1 MLSILIP
8 EYNHDCS
15 KLVYDLYTQC
25 SDLKID
31 FEIIVLDDAS
41 NKYITENKAI
51 SEYPFCRFII
61 NAENSGAAKN
71 RNKLV
76 LMASFPYILLMD
88 CDAQITDNK
97 YIERYLENIDKS
109 DVIVGGVMYDN
120 KRPEKEK
127 ILRWH
132 YGRNREYISP
142 VVKNIQPYKS
152 FSSFQFLTKKD
163 ILINHPFDESI
174 TDYGHEDTLIG
185 YEFLKAGI
193 SILHIDNPLIHTG
206 LEDNAIFLE
215 KSLVSASK
223 YFTNPVFRQD
233 SLLKSIKIFRVFD
246 RISNL
251 KLDKTGSVLFRL
263 FRKSMKRN
271 LINSRPS
278 LFIFDCYRLG
288 YMCLYK
294 QTHQL

>member
-25 SDLKID
+25 GDLKID

-223 YFTNPVFRQD
+223 FFTNPAFRQD

-246 RISNL
+246 RICHL
-251 KLDKTGSVLFRL
+251 KLDKTGSILFRL
-263 FRKSMKRN
+263 SRNSMRSN

>member
-25 SDLKID
+25 RDLKID

-41 NKYITENKAI
+41 TKYMTENKAI
-51 SEYPFCRFII
+51 SGYPCCRFVI
-61 NAENSGAAKN
+61 NTENSGAAKS

-76 LMASFPYILLMD
+76 SMASFPNILLID

-97 YIERYLENIDKS
+97 YIEKYLENIERS
-109 DVIVGGVMYDN
+109 EVIVGGVVYD
-120 KRPEKEK
+120 KIMPEKEK
-127 ILRWH
+127 ILRWY

-142 VVKNIQPYKS
+142 MVKNIQPYKS
-152 FSSFQFLTKKD
+152 FSSFQFLTKKE
-163 ILINHPFDESI
+163 IMINHPFDESI

-185 YEFLKAGI
+185 YELSKAGI

-206 LEDNAIFLE
+206 LEDNIIFLE

-233 SLLKSIKIFRVFD
+233 TLLKSIKIFRVFD
-246 RISNL
+246 RICRL
-251 KLDKTGSVLFRL
+251 KLDKAGSVLFRI
-263 FRKSMKRN
+263 FRKTMKSN
-271 LINSRPS
+271 LINSKPS

-294 QTHQL
+294 QTH

>member
-88 CDAQITDNK
+88 CDAQITDIK
-97 YIERYLENIDKS
+97 YIERYLENIYKS

-193 SILHIDNPLIHTG
+193 SILHINNPLIHTG

>member
-61 NAENSGAAKN
+61 NAKNSGSAKN

-76 LMASFPYILLMD
+76 SMASFPYILLLD

-97 YIERYLENIDKS
+97 YIERYLKNIDKS

-120 KRPEKEK
+120 IRPEKDK

-142 VVKNIQPYKS
+142 LVKNIQPYKS
-152 FSSFQFLTKKD
+152 FSSFQFLTKKE

-185 YEFLKAGI
+185 YEFRKAGI

-206 LEDNAIFLE
+206 LEDNTIFLE

-233 SLLKSIKIFRVFD
+233 SLLNSIKIFRVFD
-246 RISNL
+246 RICHL
-251 KLDKTGSVLFRL
+251 KLDKTGSILFRL
-263 FRKSMKRN
+263 FRNSMKSN

-294 QTHQL
+294 QTHQ